1 MVILFM
7 FFPKERF
14 RITKVLFNAIVQQGV
29 CNFEQTTPMYTDL
42 VENSVTRNAKHV
54 YHRHS
59 VLCKYIVQSA
69 E

>member
-14 RITKVLFNAIVQQGV
+14 RITKVLFNAIQQGV

-42 VENSVTRNAKHV
+42 VENSVSNAKHV